1 MNPAPGQTRAIPAED
16 VDVLLTALRGGRALT
31 PKEREDAEA
40 IVSTHKHVV
49 ELLEQGATSVRG
61 LKKLLGIKNK
71 TREGNTRGKGS
82 ASNKTSKGAKPSS
95 DGETKAGEPKAGSP
109 EAPPPS
115 PDPDANAGSSDAEA
129 PPQDPGDTPKN
140 RNEHGRRGWN
150 DFPDAPLQCHA
161 HDELKPG
168 CQCPQCVR
176 GRLYPCEPARIA
188 VIVGRPP
195 LQAERHEAERLQC
208 NLCKTIFTASLGR
221 ESEDDGVD
229 GRRLYAFSAATAVV
243 LQKYYGGMPWHRQEG
258 LQAAQGVEVPDASM
272 SDLCERVANDAAP
285 IARVLRGR
293 ARDAK
298 LLLGDD
304 TGALIL
310 AERAVERPDR
320 RTGKLVERTGG
331 HVTCVIAVTE
341 DDHRITL
348 YRVGI
353 QHTGEMLDQVLEGRP
368 PELPPPLFM
377 GDCHSANTVTVC
389 QVIYG
394 ACNAHAVRRFKA
406 LKDRYPEQAAYALE
420 RYKKIFDHE
429 TSCKEAKLN
438 PQERLTYHRE
448 HSKPLLDEL
457 CGYGDE
463 LLESKAFEPNSDI
476 AEAYGYVTNNRVRL
490 SAFLRHPGM
499 PLENNEVERKLRLP
513 VRLRDN
519 APFFK
524 NNVGAAWAETIWTV
538 GDTALDHG
546 VNLFDY
552 FNAIQRHAGDVRL
565 NPHLWLPWVYQ
576 ERLAFLRQVEQQPQA
591 DAADHV
597 TPRGASI
604 PPERPGSNLQQP
616 AAPAIGGR
624 PEVRRAHPHHSASV
638 ESAL

>member
-1 MNPAPGQTRAIPAED
+1 MKPSPGHTRAIAAED
-16 VDVLLTALRGGRALT
+16 VDELLTALKVGRALT
-31 PKEREDAEA
+31 PKERVDAEA

-49 ELLEQGATSVRG
+49 ELLQQGDVGIRE
-61 LKKLLGIKNK
+61 LKKLLGIKNEK
-71 TREGNTRGKGS
+71 RQGNTGGKGS
-82 ASNKTSKGAKPSS
+82 ASNKASEGAKPSS
-95 DGETKAGEPKAGSP
+95 EGEAKAGSP
-109 EAPPPS
+109 ETRPPS
-115 PDPDANAGSSDAEA
+115 SNPDAGSSKTEA
-129 PPQDPGDTPKN
+129 PPRDPGAAPKN

-150 DFPDAPLQCHA
+150 DFPDAPIHCHA
-161 HDELKPG
+161 HNELKPG
-168 CQCPQCVR
+168 CQCPRCVR
-176 GRLYPCEPARIA
+176 GRLYSCEPARLA

-208 NLCKTIFTASLGR
+208 NLCKAIFTASLGR
-221 ESEDDGVD
+221 ESEENGVD
-229 GRRLYAFSAATAVV
+229 GRRLYAFSAATTVV
-243 LQKYYGGMPWHRQEG
+243 VQKYYGSTPWHRQEG

-331 HVTCVIAVTE
+331 HVTCLVAVTE

-353 QHTGEMLDQVLEGRP
+353 QHTGEMLDQILEGRP

-420 RYKKIFDHE
+420 RYKTIFDYE
-429 TSCKEAKLN
+429 ASCKEAGLN
-438 PQERLTYHRE
+438 PQERLAYHRE

-457 CGYGDE
+457 FGYGDE
-463 LLESKAFEPNSDI
+463 LLESKAFEPSSDI

-546 VNLFDY
+546 VNVFDY
-552 FNAIQRHAGDVRL
+552 FNAIQRHAADVRL
-565 NPHLWLPWVYQ
+565 NPHLWLPWAYQ
-576 ERLAFLRQVEQQPQA
+576 ERLAFLRQAERQPQA
-591 DAADHV
+591 GAAHPV
-597 TPRGASI
+597 TPHDASI
-604 PPERPGSNLQQP
+604 PLERPESNLQQP
-616 AAPAIGGR
+616 AEPAIGGR
-624 PEVRRAHPHHSASV
+624 PGSRRAHPHPSASV
-638 ESAL
+638 GSAL